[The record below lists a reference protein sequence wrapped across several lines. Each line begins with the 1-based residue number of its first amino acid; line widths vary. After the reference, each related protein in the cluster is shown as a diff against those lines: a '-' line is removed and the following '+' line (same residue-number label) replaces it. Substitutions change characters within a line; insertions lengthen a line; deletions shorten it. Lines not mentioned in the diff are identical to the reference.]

1 MRLPVLE
8 NRSYLP
14 PDPNQ
19 QECLITMI
27 SRRTLFKG
35 AGAATLATLA
45 SPAFAEDKVKVG
57 FIFLG
62 PIGDYGWT
70 WAHNKGREALVSE
83 LGDKIETIYV
93 ENVAEDASAIPVL
106 RDLAQQG
113 CKLIF
118 TTSFGY
124 MDQTLEVAAEFP
136 DVKFEH
142 CTGYKRADNVATY
155 NSRFHE
161 GRAVL
166 GTIAGKMSKTGI
178 LGYLGSFK
186 IPEVVLGVNSF
197 ALSAQKQNPAAIVK
211 VLMIDSWFDP
221 PKEAAATET
230 LINLGCDLVTTH
242 TDSPAPLQILEQKG
256 LFGFGQGA
264 DMSAFA
270 PNAHLTA
277 IEDIWGPYY
286 IDRAKAILEGTWTST
301 DTWDGMVDGEV
312 VISPYSAAVTADAAA
327 AADIVKAGYMDG
339 SFNIFTGPI
348 YDQDGV
354 ERVKAGEVMGL
365 GDLAVMDWF
374 VKGVESA
381 A

>member
-1 MRLPVLE
+1 M
-8 NRSYLP
+8 
-14 PDPNQ
+14 
-19 QECLITMI
+19 TI
-27 SRRTLFKG
+27 SRRNLLKG
-35 AGAATLATLA
+35 AAAMPVALGAL
-45 SPAFAEDKVKVG
+45 PAFAQDKTKIG

-70 WAHNKGREALVSE
+70 WAHNKGREAVE
-83 LGDKIETIYV
+83 AALGDKVETIYT
-93 ENVAEDASAIPVL
+93 ENVAEDASAEAAI
-106 RDLAQQG
+106 RDLANAG

-118 TTSFGY
+118 TCSFGY
-124 MDQTLEVAAEFP
+124 MDQTIAVAAEFP

-166 GTIAGKMSKTGI
+166 GTIAGKMSKTGT

-197 ALSAQKQNPAAIVK
+197 ALSAQRMNPDAKVK
-211 VLMIDSWFDP
+211 VVMIDSWFDP

-230 LINLGCDLVTTH
+230 LVNLGCDFVTTH
-242 TDSPAPLQILEQKG
+242 TDSPAALQILEQKG
-256 LFGFGQGA
+256 LYGFGQGA

-286 IDRAKAILEGTWTST
+286 IRRVQELLDGKWTST
-301 DTWDGMVDGEV
+301 DTWDGMASGEV
-312 VISPYSAAVTADAAA
+312 VISPYNAAVPADVVAEAEK
-327 AADIVKAGYMDG
+327 VKAGYMDG
-339 SFNIFTGPI
+339 SFDIFTGPI
-348 YDQDGV
+348 FDQDGV
-354 ERVKAGEVMGL
+354 ERVKAGQVMT
-365 GDLAVMDWF
+365 LAELATIDWF

-381 A
+381 S

>member
-1 MRLPVLE
+1 M
-8 NRSYLP
+8 
-14 PDPNQ
+14 
-19 QECLITMI
+19 TTI
-27 SRRTLFKG
+27 SRRNLMKG
-35 AGAATLATLA
+35 AGAVATAAMIGKPALAQ
-45 SPAFAEDKVKVG
+45 EKMKVG

-70 WAHNKGREALVSE
+70 WAHNKGREAVDAA
-83 LGDKIETIYV
+83 LGDKVETLYT
-93 ENVAEDASAIPVL
+93 ENVAEDATAVSAI
-106 RDLAQQG
+106 RDLCNAG

-118 TTSFGY
+118 TASFGY
-124 MDQTLEVAAEFP
+124 MDQTLQVASEFP

-142 CTGYKRADNVATY
+142 CTGYKRADNVSTY
-155 NSRFHE
+155 NSKFHE

-166 GTIAGKMSKTGI
+166 GTIAGKMSTSGT

-197 ALSAQKQNPAAIVK
+197 ALSAQRQNPAAVVK
-211 VLMIDSWFDP
+211 LVMIDSWFDP

-230 LINLGCDLVTTH
+230 LVNLGCDFVTTH
-242 TDSPAPLQILEQKG
+242 TDSPAALQILEQKG
-256 LFGFGQGA
+256 LHGFGQGA
-264 DMSAFA
+264 DMSTFA

-286 IDRAKAILEGTWTST
+286 VARTQAVLDGGWAST
-301 DTWDGMVDGEV
+301 DTWESMKDGTV
-312 VISPYSAAVTADAAA
+312 VISPYNAAVPADVVAE
-327 AADIVKAGYMDG
+327 ADKVKNGYMDG

-348 YDQDGV
+348 HDQDGTL
-354 ERVKAGEVMGL
+354 RVKEGEVMSDA
-365 GDLAVMDWF
+365 DLAAIDWF

>member
-1 MRLPVLE
+1 MTKL
-8 NRSYLP
+8 
-14 PDPNQ
+14 
-19 QECLITMI
+19 
-27 SRRTLFKG
+27 SRRTLIKA
-35 AGAATLATLA
+35 AGAATALGLVGNPALAQ
-45 SPAFAEDKVKVG
+45 EKIKVG
-57 FIFLG
+57 FVLLG
-62 PIGDYGWT
+62 PIGDFGWT
-70 WAHNKGREALVSE
+70 WAHNKGREAVDAA
-83 LGDKIETIYV
+83 LGDKVETLYV
-93 ENVAEDASAIPVL
+93 ENVAEDASAIPVM

-124 MDQTLEVAAEFP
+124 MDQTLEVAKEFP

-142 CTGYKRADNVATY
+142 CTGYKRADNVSTY

-166 GTIAGKMSKTGI
+166 GTIAGKMSKTGV

-197 ALSAQKQNPAAIVK
+197 ALAAQAQNPAAVLK
-211 VLMIDSWFDP
+211 VVMIDSWFDP

-230 LINLGCDLVTTH
+230 LINLGCDFVTTH

-256 LFGFGQGA
+256 LYGFGQGA

-270 PNAHLTA
+270 PTAHLTA

-286 IDRAKAILEGTWTST
+286 VARTQAVLDGTWASA
-301 DTWDGMVDGEV
+301 DTWDGMVDGTV
-312 VISPYSAAVTADAAA
+312 VISPYSAAVPADVVALADA
-327 AADIVKAGYMDG
+327 IKAGYMDG
-339 SFNIFTGPI
+339 SYSVFTGPI

-354 ERVKAGEVMGL
+354 LKVKEGVMMELGE
-365 GDLAVMDWF
+365 LATMDWF
-374 VKGVESA
+374 VKGVESTA
-381 A
+381 

>member
-1 MRLPVLE
+1 M
-8 NRSYLP
+8 
-14 PDPNQ
+14 
-19 QECLITMI
+19 TTI
-27 SRRTLFKG
+27 SRRTLIKG
-35 AGAATLATLA
+35 AGAVAGA
-45 SPAFAEDKVKVG
+45 SLVGAPAFAQDKVKIG
-57 FIFLG
+57 FVFLG
-62 PIGDYGWT
+62 PIGDFGWT
-70 WAHNKGREALVSE
+70 WAHNKGREAVE
-83 LGDKIETIYV
+83 AALGDKIETIYV
-93 ENVAEDASAIPVL
+93 ENVAEDASAIPVI

-142 CTGYKRADNVATY
+142 CTGFKRSDNVATY

-166 GTIAGKMSKTGI
+166 GTIAGKMSKTGV

-197 ALSAQKQNPAAIVK
+197 ALSAQRMNPAAVVK
-211 VLMIDSWFDP
+211 VVMIDSWFDP

-230 LINLGCDLVTTH
+230 LVNLGCDFVTTH

-286 IDRAKAILEGTWTST
+286 TERAQAILDGTWTST
-301 DTWDGMVDGEV
+301 DTWSGMVDGEV
-312 VISPYSAAVTADAAA
+312 VISPYSAAVTPEAAA
-327 AADIVKAGYMDG
+327 EADKIQAGYMDG

-348 YDQDGV
+348 MDQDGV
-354 ERVKAGEVMGL
+354 ERVKAGEVMTL
-365 GDLAVMDWF
+365 EQLATMDWY

-381 A
+381 S